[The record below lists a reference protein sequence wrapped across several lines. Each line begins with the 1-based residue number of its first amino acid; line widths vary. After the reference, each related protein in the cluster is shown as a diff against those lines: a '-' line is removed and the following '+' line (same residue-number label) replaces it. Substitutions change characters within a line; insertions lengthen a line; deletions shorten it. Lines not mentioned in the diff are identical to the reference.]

1 LTYGVAVGG
10 LVDVHDV
17 PGVGEV
23 RVEHVLHLAA
33 GELGVERLGVLAG
46 ERVVRDDVDVRVL
59 LLEGGG
65 LLLEE
70 LAVDLGA
77 LGRHA
82 VDGDTRLAVG
92 GVVAVRAAGRQREG
106 ADAERDEG
114 TADPGASHRW
124 TPYGTGASEPLG
136 TGAVGGAHSST
147 DNNGPQDVAQ
157 NLKLF
162 DS

>member
-1 LTYGVAVGG
+1 M
-10 LVDVHDV
+10 
-17 PGVGEV
+17 
-23 RVEHVLHLAA
+23 
-33 GELGVERLGVLAG
+33 
-46 ERVVRDDVDVRVL
+46 RDDVDVRVL
-59 LLEGGG
+59 LLEGGD

-82 VDGDTRLAVG
+82 VDGDARRAVG

-124 TPYGTGASEPLG
+124 TPYGTGA
-136 TGAVGGAHSST
+136 VGGAHSST
-147 DNNGPQDVAQ
+147 DDNGPQYVAQ